1 MRAYRGVVKDGKVE
15 LLGGE
20 LPEGTQVTVTVGE
33 PEFLLATLLDWLRRG
48 KRVRILLGPVA
59 GMSLPRLHLR
69 RKGEEHG

>member
-48 KRVRILLGPVA
+48 KRVRISLGPVA

>member
-15 LLGGE
+15 LLGAE

-48 KRVRILLGPVA
+48 KRVRISLGPVA
-59 GMSLPRLHLR
+59 GMTLPQLHLR
-69 RKGEEHG
+69 HKGEHDD